1 MPWKCRP
8 HIDNDSPLLH
18 FFLFSDVLLD
28 LVPLLLH
35 DLFYYMLDPTG
46 RLEHRNMQ
54 APGWTMYERMGKYRS
69 VEFNGFDDGGV
80 TGAACGFIATY

>member
-1 MPWKCRP
+1 
-8 HIDNDSPLLH
+8 
-18 FFLFSDVLLD
+18 
-28 LVPLLLH
+28 
-35 DLFYYMLDPTG
+35 
-46 RLEHRNMQ
+46 MQ